1 MLYIDKDS
9 KIRYNHLK
17 LTAVYKVLKLYQ
29 IQRIQKAQQQ
39 DLDSK
44 DYKYRELI
52 YILKSITKEFIKD
65 FYKKLI

>member
-1 MLYIDKDS
+1 M
-9 KIRYNHLK
+9 
-17 LTAVYKVLKLYQ
+17 
-29 IQRIQKAQQQ
+29 QQQ
-39 DLDSK
+39 NPDSK